1 MKSARAVP
9 LTDATVTVVWLL
21 PAFKPAA
28 WLHTTV
34 VPLAHD
40 VVLQSTSAIAAVV
53 VGSRDAKLRPLI
65 VALAPPVVGAL
76 LLLTRFQETPGA
88 VQLHVSI
95 ASGVHTWNTTRTTN
109 RQT

>member
-1 MKSARAVP
+1 MKSARPVP
-9 LTDATVTVVWLL
+9 VTEATVTVVLL
-21 PAFKPAA
+21 FPAFAGDA
-28 WLHTTV
+28 WRHSTV

-40 VVLQSTSAIAAVV
+40 VVLQSASAIAAVV

-88 VQLHVSI
+88 AHLHVSI
-95 ASGVHTWNTTRTTN
+95 ASGVHTRNTTRTTN